1 MNFWGWLCG
10 SALNCHVMSP
20 YHPMPVLNAPVMT
33 QLLANVAGKAM
44 KEGPSNSVPATKM
57 REPEGFPGSRL

>member
-10 SALNCHVMSP
+10 SALNSHVMSP
-20 YHPMPVLNAPVMT
+20 YYPMPVLNAPVMT

-44 KEGPSNSVPATKM
+44 
-57 REPEGFPGSRL
+57 

>member
-44 KEGPSNSVPATKM
+44 
-57 REPEGFPGSRL
+57 